1 MELKKII
8 EIIKKDNGPE
18 GMMPEDVYT
27 MLMACN
33 REQMDDA
40 IRWTIQKTKDEIIK
54 DITDE
59 YNRDNSNSS

>member
-1 MELKKII
+1 
-8 EIIKKDNGPE
+8 
-18 GMMPEDVYT
+18 MPEDVYT